1 MRLRLSD
8 IASTLGTSLEG
19 EGNETTGYS
28 IDSRT
33 VRNGDL
39 FFAIRGPRFDGH
51 DFVESVWEAGAAG
64 VVAERSWVSAH
75 DVRGPLLAV
84 DDSAEALRRLAREAR
99 KRWGCPVIGVTG
111 SNGKTTTKDAIAVLL
126 SERFRVAKTE
136 GNLNNELGL
145 PLSILRMDDAAE
157 IGVFEMGMNHRGELA
172 ALGAIA
178 APTVGVVTN
187 VSEAHVEFFASADE
201 IALAKRELIESLP
214 ADGTAVLNTDDA
226 RVRGFRDVH
235 SGPVV
240 TFGESDGADFQA
252 TDIETRG
259 AEGVRFTLRRK
270 RGGEAIPF
278 ETGLIGRHN
287 AVNLAAALAAASVC
301 GVDSPDLV
309 DPVARLRPAK
319 RRGETKRL
327 GGALLVDD
335 SYNANPRAMEVM
347 LRVLAETP
355 ARRRIAVLGEMRELG
370 ERSEELHRRVG
381 RVAASSGVDLLVGVT
396 GAARWMVDEAVA
408 SGLSAVATAFFD
420 EPEAAG
426 YFVAEQLRAD
436 DVVLF
441 KASRGVVLE
450 RAIETLEQEFK
461 ASEERVG

>member
-1 MRLRLSD
+1 MRLRLSG
-8 IASTLGTSLEG
+8 IASVLGTSLEG
-19 EGNETTGYS
+19 EEDETTGYS

-33 VRNGDL
+33 VQKGDL

-64 VVAERSWVSAH
+64 VVADRSWVSAH

-84 DDSAEALRRLAREAR
+84 DDSAKALRRLAREAR
-99 KRWGCPVIGVTG
+99 KRWGRPVIGVTG
-111 SNGKTTTKDAIAVLL
+111 SNGKTTTKDAIAALL

-136 GNLNNELGL
+136 GNLNNDLGL

-157 IGVFEMGMNHRGELA
+157 IGVFEMGMNHRGELT

-187 VSEAHVEFFASADE
+187 VSEAHIEFFSSADE
-201 IALAKRELIESLP
+201 IALAKRELIEALP
-214 ADGTAVLNTDDA
+214 ADGTAVLNADDA

-235 SGPVV
+235 PGPVV
-240 TFGESDGADFQA
+240 TFGESHDADFQA
-252 TDIETRG
+252 TSIETRG
-259 AEGVRFTLRRK
+259 AAGVRFTLRRK
-270 RGGEAIPF
+270 QGGEAVLF
-278 ETGLIGRHN
+278 ETGLIGRHS
-287 AVNLAAALAAASVC
+287 AANLAAALATASVC

-309 DPVARLRPAK
+309 DAAARLRPAS
-319 RRGETKRL
+319 RRGETEWL

-335 SYNANPRAMEVM
+335 CYNANPRSTEVM
-347 LRVLAETP
+347 LRALADTP

-381 RVAASSGVDLLVGVT
+381 RAAGETGVDLLVGVT
-396 GAARWMVDEAVA
+396 GAARWLVEEAAA
-408 SGLSAVATAFFD
+408 SGLPKAATAFFE

-426 YFVAEQLRAD
+426 LFGAEQLRAVD
-436 DVVLF
+436 AVLF
-441 KASRGVVLE
+441 KASRGVALE
-450 RAIETLEQEFK
+450 RAIETLKQEFE
-461 ASEERVG
+461 AVGERC